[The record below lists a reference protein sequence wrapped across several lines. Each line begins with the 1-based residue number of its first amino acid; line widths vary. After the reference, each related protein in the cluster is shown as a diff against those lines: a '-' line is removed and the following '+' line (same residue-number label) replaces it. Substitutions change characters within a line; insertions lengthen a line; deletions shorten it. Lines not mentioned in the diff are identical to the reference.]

1 MNNVKQNGPRNEA
14 AASKSETLNFN
25 NIISSNICAVFN
37 RSEQA
42 QIFEENKRKNNDKQ
56 PK

>member
-42 QIFEENKRKNNDKQ
+42 QIFEENKRKNNDK
-56 PK
+56 